1 MITLLFAKRFV
12 GDVWFPLLK
21 DFDFASMFY
30 DERDYGGT
38 GGIYPSNLQGPME
51 IIDQPLNLQFQ
62 YRGLDVPVLD
72 AQLKLDPDRRLLS
85 WAHYDKRD
93 HIEVFK
99 GTHTFPHP
107 KSKLQYRVKTGT
119 LISAMHRFNRAT

>member
-1 MITLLFAKRFV
+1 
-12 GDVWFPLLK
+12 
-21 DFDFASMFY
+21 
-30 DERDYGGT
+30 
-38 GGIYPSNLQGPME
+38 ME

-119 LISAMHRFNRAT
+119 LISAMHRFNRATSSLSRSVQKTVRHAQAMMGEI